1 VPDRSQDWFD
11 QAQRDLEFAVQ
22 SARSGFHEWA
32 CFVAHQ
38 AAEKA
43 LKALHLRCGEE
54 AWGHLL
60 ARLLRELPAP
70 IHVPPELME
79 SARVL
84 DACYIPPRYPNSY
97 PEGAPYQ
104 HYGPRQSQEAIGH
117 ARAIVEFVRTQMA

>member
-1 VPDRSQDWFD
+1 MPDRSQDWFN

-22 SARSGFHEWA
+22 AARSGFHEWA
-32 CFVAHQ
+32 CFVAHP

-43 LKALHLRCGEE
+43 LKALHLRSGQE

-60 ARLLRELPAP
+60 ARLLRELPAR
-70 IHVPPELME
+70 INVPPELME

-84 DACYIPPRYPNSY
+84 DACYIPSRYPNSY

-104 HYGPRQSQEAIGH
+104 HYGPRQSEEAIAH